1 MPRNDSDKDLTHLEN
16 DLTKSPPVFKD
27 DLMNKTRIVSK
38 PKVGKVNLAKLRN
51 LKDTSVT
58 ESHKN
63 LFVKEN
69 LKWHK
74 NKFWKPLKPIKSENK
89 QISVGNLKTK
99 SSPRL

>member
-1 MPRNDSDKDLTHLEN
+1 MPRNNSDKDLTQLEN
-16 DLTKSPPVFKD
+16 DFTKSPPVFKD
-27 DLMNKTRIVSK
+27 DLIDKVRIVSK
-38 PKVGKVNLAKLRN
+38 PKVGKVNLTKLRN

-74 NKFWKPLKPIKSENK
+74 NKFWKPLKPIKNDKK
-89 QISVGNLKTK
+89 QISVENLRTK
-99 SSPRL
+99 STPRL